1 MKLLTRTVPIAGESW
16 PGYLLRLAEANFIDS
31 IQSLARQCGMKLSE
45 ILIHDPRGVLRLL
58 SIDVNGFA
66 IEDEPPPL
74 SAKSRRLQFFGRTIR
89 SRVCPQCMG
98 EMAVPYVRAEWDR
111 ALNWSCGI
119 HNRALLECCT
129 RCATPIDHL
138 RAHVAHCRCGL
149 PFAAMAAPDVPWWEM
164 SVLRPLGLE
173 NRHGT
178 RALMFERSSPVEVAA
193 AKLLMQMLKYTRRE
207 ESKRCTIRALYTD
220 SFVPQAVITE
230 ILPWFDRWPAGFK
243 VQFVLAK
250 EKARSEEKRSRNDFI
265 SAADFPVVKAAIGE
279 LAQHQ
284 MRSPKPKRI
293 HDGDTVGLK
302 YIMQHTGCHSFNVL
316 RWIERGVFGTVQSIQ
331 LPSGFTSY
339 RIPQEIARQVIEVVR
354 QTSSAKELA
363 NALGCDANVLRWIA
377 QAGAI
382 QQLDIYGRAAH
393 SKRLRTDEAYAFAQ
407 RLLRAAAMKHRMPT
421 CAITFPRTVQW
432 MRSSSRADVAA
443 LLDAIFAGRLE
454 LIAFRKDVVRLDELF
469 LDRDEVKKWSMNASG
484 SVR

>member
-16 PGYLLRLAEANFIDS
+16 PGYLLRLAEANFIDG

-45 ILIHDPRGVLRLL
+45 ILIHDPRGVMALL
-58 SIDVNGFA
+58 SIDVKGFT
-66 IEDEPPPL
+66 IEDESLPL

-98 EMAVPYVRAEWDR
+98 EMAVPFVRAEWDR

-129 RCATPIDHL
+129 RCAMPIDHL
-138 RAHVAHCRCGL
+138 RERVAHCRCGL
-149 PFAAMAAPDVPWWEM
+149 PFAAMAAPDAPWWEM
-164 SVLRPLGLE
+164 TVLRPLGLE
-173 NRHGT
+173 NRY
-178 RALMFERSSPVEVAA
+178 RASASMFEKSSGVEVAA
-193 AKLLMQMLKYTRRE
+193 AKLLMQMLKYTRRDQG
-207 ESKRCTIRALYTD
+207 KRSTIRSLYTD
-220 SFVPQAVITE
+220 SFVPQAVIAE

-243 VQFVLAK
+243 AQFVLAR

-279 LAQHQ
+279 LAWHQ

-316 RWIERGVFGTVQSIQ
+316 RWIERGVFGSVQSIQ

-339 RIPQEIARQVIEVVR
+339 RIPKEIARLVIEVVR

-377 QAGAI
+377 QTGAI
-382 QQLDIYGRAAH
+382 KQLDICGRVAH

-407 RLLRAAAMKHRMPT
+407 RLLRSAAIKHQVPT
-421 CAITFPRTVQW
+421 CEITFPRAVQW
-432 MRSSSRADVAA
+432 IHRSSRSDVAA
-443 LLDAIFAGRLE
+443 LLDAIFTGRLE
-454 LIAFRKDVVRLDELF
+454 LVALRKAVVRLDELF
-469 LDRDEVKKWSMNASG
+469 LDRDEVKTWSMNSFR